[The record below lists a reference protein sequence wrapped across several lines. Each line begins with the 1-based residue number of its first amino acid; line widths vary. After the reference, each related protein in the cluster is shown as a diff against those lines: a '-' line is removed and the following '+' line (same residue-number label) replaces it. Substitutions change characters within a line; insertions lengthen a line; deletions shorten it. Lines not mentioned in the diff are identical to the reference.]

1 MKIGLVVNFDRI
13 SEPEKLNAFCSA
25 LCARGA
31 QLLVGEAFASRFHV
45 PVLPLPGDRM
55 FRECDIGLVLG
66 GDGTIIHAAKSAA
79 RYGRA
84 VLGVKLGRLGFMA
97 DLEFGDTSFFDPLF
111 TGEYTVEKRMM
122 LSVQGGGKTYC
133 CLNDAVLS
141 KGSLARIIDFSLSAG
156 GIPAAHYRGDGVIVS
171 TPTGSTAYS
180 LSAGG
185 PVVDP
190 QIESILVTPI
200 CPHSLS
206 ARPILF
212 QPGARLSLSFEERKG
227 CDVYLT
233 IDGEEA
239 VRIEPE
245 EEVTVSRA
253 EAEAQFI
260 RIRNTPFYT
269 VLGNKMLEGG
279 M

>member
-1 MKIGLVVNFDRI
+1 MIVNLDRI
-13 SEPEKLNAFCSA
+13 SEPEQLNEFCNV
-25 LCARGA
+25 LCNCGA
-31 QLLVGEAFASRFHV
+31 QLLVDEAIASGFAA
-45 PVLPLPGDRM
+45 PVRPLPGPRVLE
-55 FRECDIGLVLG
+55 ECDIGVILG
-66 GDGTIIHAAKSAA
+66 GDGTIIHAAKNAA
-79 RYGRA
+79 CYGKA

-97 DLEFGDTSFFDPLF
+97 DLEFSDTSFLNHLF
-111 TGEYTVEKRMM
+111 TGKYVVEKRMM
-122 LSVQGGGKTYC
+122 LSVQGGGRSYC

-156 GIPAAHYRGDGVIVS
+156 GLPAAHYRGDGVIVS

-190 QIESILVTPI
+190 LIESILVTPI

-212 QPGARLSLSFEERKG
+212 QPEAQLSLSFEERRG

-239 VRIEPE
+239 VCIGPGE
-245 EEVTVSRA
+245 EITITRA
-253 EAEAQFI
+253 EVEAQFI

-269 VLGNKMLEGG
+269 VLNNKMAEGE

>member
-1 MKIGLVVNFDRI
+1 MKIGLIVNFGRI
-13 SEPEKLNAFCSA
+13 PEPEKLHEFCGV
-25 LCARGA
+25 LCASGA
-31 QLLVGEAFASRFHV
+31 QLLVDEEFASHFTV
-45 PVLPLPGDRM
+45 PVRPLPGDQV
-55 FRECDIGLVLG
+55 FAECDIGLILG

-79 RYGRA
+79 RYGKA

-97 DLEFGDTSFFDPLF
+97 DLEFGDTSFLKNLF
-111 TGEYTVEKRMM
+111 TGEYVVEKRMM
-122 LSVQGGGKTYC
+122 LSAQGGGKTYF

-156 GIPAAHYRGDGVIVS
+156 GLPAAHYRGDGVIVS

-212 QPGARLSLSFEERKG
+212 QPEARLSLSFEERKG

-239 VRIEPE
+239 VRIEPG
-245 EEVTVSRA
+245 EEVTVTRA
-253 EAEAQFI
+253 QAEAQFI
-260 RIRNTPFYT
+260 RIRNMPFHT